1 MAKDRARDPRRVPPI
16 SFPLPTTV
24 PPRGRDP
31 LRLDRTDRIADRY
44 VPGSQNPITEML
56 EAQED
61 RDRKDRLSGKDE

>member
-16 SFPLPTTV
+16 SFPLPSTV

-31 LRLDRTDRIADRY
+31 LRLDNTNRIKDRY
-44 VPGSQNPITEML
+44 VPGSQNPVTDML
-56 EAQED
+56 DAEEA

>member
-31 LRLDRTDRIADRY
+31 LRLDNTNRIKDRY

-56 EAQED
+56 EAEEA